1 MKLYL
6 VRHGIAV
13 DRLSGNIRTD
23 FDRPLTPEGI
33 DETEEV
39 AEALKRLGVKP
50 DLLVSSPLVRA
61 RQTAEIFGKK
71 LDCREPIQI
80 SNSLQPS
87 GDTTDLYKDLAK
99 TKANEIMFFG
109 HEPDIGE
116 LALRLI
122 HAGNHST
129 LPFKKAGVCR
139 IDVTQLPTSAPGTMK
154 WMITPKIA
162 KAIVR

>member
-13 DRLSGNIRTD
+13 DRLSETIRTD
-23 FDRPLTPEGI
+23 FDRPLTSEGI
-33 DETEEV
+33 HETEQV
-39 AEALKRLGVKP
+39 AEALRKLGVKP

-61 RQTAEIFGKK
+61 RQTAEIMAKK
-71 LDCREPIQI
+71 LDCREPVQI
-80 SNSLQPS
+80 CDALQPA
-87 GDTTDLYKDLAK
+87 GDPADLYKSLAK

-122 HAGNHST
+122 HAGNNAA

-139 IDVTQLPTSAPGTMK
+139 IDVSYLPPSTPGILK